1 MERFIPD
8 TRLVPVEHDP
18 FAGTVIEQTIP
29 TTEAQ
34 REVLTAS
41 EMGMEASCAYN
52 ESVSLE
58 LTGTLDRPALE
69 RAVQQLV
76 DRHVSLRATLSP
88 PGPAWSWRNSSQ
100 WSCPTPT

>member
-41 EMGMEASCAYN
+41 EMGVEASCAYN

-58 LTGTLDRPALE
+58 LTGTLDRPAIG
-69 RAVQQLV
+69 AC
-76 DRHVSLRATLSP
+76 RATVGGP
-88 PGPAWSWRNSSQ
+88 PCVAAQP
-100 WSCPTPT
+100 P